1 MKIKKLITYTIYISI
16 SFLIIL
22 LFGFFIFLYSTIFS
36 YKTDDRYT
44 DAVVVFTGSPG
55 RLNEGVKI
63 LEKKLAKKMLVTG
76 VNSNTI
82 HKTEE
87 WLSNLT
93 SQYDCCIEL
102 GVQAQNTEG
111 NARETLDW
119 IKANKFT
126 SIRLVTANY
135 HMPRSVIELKRF
147 AEKKLTIIKHPTND
161 HSSKK
166 NKIIT
171 YEISYIILFFREYLK
186 YLYSLKNWIAYI

>member
-93 SQYDCCIEL
+93 SQYDC
-102 GVQAQNTEG
+102 
-111 NARETLDW
+111 
-119 IKANKFT
+119 
-126 SIRLVTANY
+126 
-135 HMPRSVIELKRF
+135 
-147 AEKKLTIIKHPTND
+147 
-161 HSSKK
+161 
-166 NKIIT
+166 
-171 YEISYIILFFREYLK
+171 
-186 YLYSLKNWIAYI
+186 